1 MGQYYK
7 PVLLVEDGTVRRA
20 ECYWP
25 WDFGN
30 GAKLTEHSWIGND
43 FVNAVMSRMAELT
56 RGGATIRLAWVGDYS
71 DDVEVPGHEGHH
83 EEGCAVAWG
92 EYVAVHSPLSRSMT
106 YDLYVHDMDRDEY
119 VKVPGRESDDVWTLH
134 PVPLLTAVGNG
145 EGGGDYEG
153 TSMDLVGTWAY
164 DEIRVTAEEPS
175 GAREIVPGFV
185 EAE

>member
-1 MGQYYK
+1 MGQYFK
-7 PVLLVEDGTVRRA
+7 PVLLVEDGSERRV

-25 WDFGN
+25 WDANN
-30 GAKLTEHSWIGND
+30 GAKLTEHSWVGNN

-71 DDVEVPGHEGHH
+71 DDVEVPGHESLHA
-83 EEGCAVAWG
+83 EAYAAAWG
-92 EYVAVHSPLSRSMT
+92 EYIDVHSPFSPRRVC
-106 YDLYVHDMDRDEY
+106 DIYVHDTDRDEY
-119 VKVPGRESDDVWTLH
+119 VAVPGSSDEGVWTLH
-134 PVPLLTAVGNG
+134 PIPLLTAVGNG
-145 EGGGDYEG
+145 QGGGDYDG
-153 TSMDLVGTWAY
+153 CRMDLVGTWAY